1 MSRLS
6 EVLSDEETTAILNL
20 NDGDGY
26 QRTIMYINGG
36 EFNVDYGYSKDS
48 KYKESVDRDIPGYW
62 NSTEEITIYGVTD
75 ANGESVDYDLETL
88 IQFICQ
94 RIS

>member
-6 EVLSDEETTAILNL
+6 EVISNPNTTTVPNL
-20 NDGDGY
+20 NDDDGY
-26 QRTIMYINGG
+26 QRTVMYINGG
-36 EFNVDYGYSKDS
+36 EFNVDYGYSRES
-48 KYKESVDRDIPGYW
+48 QYKESVDRDIPGHW
-62 NSTEEITIYGVTD
+62 NTSESITVYGVTD
-75 ANGESVDYDLETL
+75 ADGNPVDYDEETL

>member
-6 EVLSDEETTAILNL
+6 ELLSDEKTTASLNL
-20 NDGDGY
+20 NDEDGY

-36 EFNVDYGYSKDS
+36 EFSVDYGYSRAS
-48 KYKESVDRDIPGYW
+48 KYKESVDRDIPGHW

-75 ANGESVDYDLETL
+75 ADGDAVDYDLETL

>member
-6 EVLSDEETTAILNL
+6 EVLESPMTVCNPNL
-20 NDGDGY
+20 NDEDGY

-36 EFNVDYGYSKDS
+36 EFNVDYGYSRES
-48 KYKESVDRDIPGYW
+48 KYKESVDRDIPGHW

-75 ANGESVDYDLETL
+75 TDGDAVDYDLETL